1 MLQNN
6 VGKGTFGPIA
16 ALANARA
23 VGRFSMI
30 VRVFAVAAA
39 AVIAAGSAA
48 FALDHSTRDTSP
60 RSPTEL
66 CCVDVALLPPNET
79 SAASASH
86 PLPDRVAPVT
96 EVKTGLDGADWNCRR
111 PDGSRRCFSSLRG
124 Q

>member
-1 MLQNN
+1 
-6 VGKGTFGPIA
+6 
-16 ALANARA
+16 
-23 VGRFSMI
+23 MI
-30 VRVFAVAAA
+30 VRAFAVAAA

-48 FALDHSTRDTSP
+48 LALDHSTRDTSP